1 MFKTKFSQYFQC
13 PQWCLI
19 FLIMSNN
26 IIDFMPRMYVARIYD
41 DWFVGNVIEISEQYN
56 KIHVKFMKKM
66 ENAFCG
72 PLKMTHVG
80 FLCSISWDM

>member
-1 MFKTKFSQYFQC
+1 MLPVFMMIVKF
-13 PQWCLI
+13 
-19 FLIMSNN
+19 M
-26 IIDFMPRMYVARIYD
+26 
-41 DWFVGNVIEISEQYN
+41 FVGNVIEISEQYN

-80 FLCSISWDM
+80 FLCSIAWDM